1 MSSILDKLW
10 DHMTSYLHELKD
22 EIQERFKF
30 NKQLQVLITNQPI
43 SFSGLD
49 SILELESDRRTVGIQ
64 SKKCLL
70 QVS

>member
-10 DHMTSYLHELKD
+10 EHMTSYLHELKG

-49 SILELESDRRTVGIQ
+49 SILEPESDRRTARIQ

>member
-10 DHMTSYLHELKD
+10 DHMTSYLLELKD

-30 NKQLQVLITNQPI
+30 NKQLQVLITNQSI

-49 SILELESDRRTVGIQ
+49 SILELESDRRTAGIQ

>member
-10 DHMTSYLHELKD
+10 DHMTSYLLELKD

-30 NKQLQVLITNQPI
+30 NKQLQVLIPNQPI

-49 SILELESDRRTVGIQ
+49 SILELESDRRTAGIQ

>member
-10 DHMTSYLHELKD
+10 DHMTSYLHELKGV
-22 EIQERFKF
+22 IQERFKF
-30 NKQLQVLITNQPI
+30 NKQLQVLTTNQPI

-49 SILELESDRRTVGIQ
+49 SILELESDRRTAGIQ

>member
-10 DHMTSYLHELKD
+10 DHMTSYLHELKG
-22 EIQERFKF
+22 EIQGRFKF

-49 SILELESDRRTVGIQ
+49 SILEPESDRRTAGIQ